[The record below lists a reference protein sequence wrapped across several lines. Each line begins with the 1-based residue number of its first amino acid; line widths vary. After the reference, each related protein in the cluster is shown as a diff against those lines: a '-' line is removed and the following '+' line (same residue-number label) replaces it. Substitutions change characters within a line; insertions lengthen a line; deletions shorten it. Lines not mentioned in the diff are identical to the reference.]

1 MLEHG
6 TMTVGDYDGIPRK
19 RRRLDKPDAQP
30 YVLKPL
36 LQNVRLAEDDSA
48 EAVHINCVE
57 YWSMC
62 IKHQYFTTAD
72 LPLL

>member
-1 MLEHG
+1 MLKHG
-6 TMTVGDYDGIPRK
+6 TMTVDDYDGIPRK

-36 LQNVRLAEDDSA
+36 LQNVRLADDDSA
-48 EAVHINCVE
+48 DGVHINCVE
-57 YWSMC
+57 YWSVC
-62 IKHQYFTTAD
+62 IQHQYVISAN